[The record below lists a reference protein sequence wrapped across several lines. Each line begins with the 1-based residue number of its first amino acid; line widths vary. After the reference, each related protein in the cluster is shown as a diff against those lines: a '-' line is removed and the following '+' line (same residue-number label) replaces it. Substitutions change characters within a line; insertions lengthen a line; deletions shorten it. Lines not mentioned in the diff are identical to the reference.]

1 VENFLISLSTIQ
13 FTKED
18 LMSKH
23 ILFVATILFL
33 SLGAISPVQA
43 QKKKQGA
50 AVKKDVRFL
59 DEITIQPSSDQNN
72 ASDPK
77 AIFSQSVFKEEK
89 KIVVANP
96 VNTSTIEDAGSL
108 QLKYALLLDVEVEQA
123 VNLNLFKVL
132 DEWMG
137 TRYRLGG
144 ATKDGIDC
152 SALMQTLFTNL
163 YGITLPRT
171 AREQYDFSRKI
182 SRTELKEGDLVFFNT
197 IGGVSHVGLYLQN
210 NKFVHASTNG
220 VTVSDL
226 YDEYWMKKF
235 IGVGRV
241 EQEQTTAL
249 VTKP

>member
-1 VENFLISLSTIQ
+1 
-13 FTKED
+13 
-18 LMSKH
+18 MSKH
-23 ILFVATILFL
+23 VLFIATILFL

-43 QKKKQGA
+43 QKKKQGTS
-50 AVKKDVRFL
+50 VKKDVRFL
-59 DEITIQPSSDQNN
+59 DEITIQASSDQNN

-77 AIFSQSVFKEEK
+77 AVFSQSLFKEDK
-89 KIVVANP
+89 KVVANP
-96 VNTSTIEDAGSL
+96 IETSTIENAGSL
-108 QLKYALLLDVEVEQA
+108 QLKYALLLDIEVEQIM
-123 VNLNLFKVL
+123 NLNLFKVL

-152 SALMQTLFTNL
+152 SALMQILFTSL
-163 YGITLPRT
+163 YGISIPRT

-197 IGGVSHVGLYLQN
+197 IGGVSHVGMYLQN
-210 NKFVHASTNG
+210 NKFIHASTSG
-220 VTVSDL
+220 VTISDL

-241 EQEQTTAL
+241 DQNQTATAL